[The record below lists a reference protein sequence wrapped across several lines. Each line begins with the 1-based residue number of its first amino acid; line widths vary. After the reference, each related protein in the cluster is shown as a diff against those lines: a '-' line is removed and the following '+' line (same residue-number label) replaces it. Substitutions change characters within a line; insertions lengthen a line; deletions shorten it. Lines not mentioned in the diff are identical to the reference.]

1 MFARPHTT
9 TEARGVSPELIGVL
23 PGRLNARHDS
33 ARTSFS
39 RAGVCGLFHSS
50 SMSASTVSPTAARR
64 AARRMSLRTAAA
76 AQASMGEV
84 RCVSMLSVLSR
95 GNLKVIQQVN
105 PEQMKFAYGVTN
117 VAA

>member
-1 MFARPHTT
+1 MLARPHLSAAVSAQA
-9 TEARGVSPELIGVL
+9 ERHCPHSQALLLVAAAVRG
-23 PGRLNARHDS
+23 
-33 ARTSFS
+33 
-39 RAGVCGLFHSS
+39 GLFHSS
-50 SMSASTVSPTAARR
+50 SIKASTVSPTAARR